1 MVTWPSCQDQQAG
14 CGQARHVRNMADGKT
29 LRQPICQAKFVLVL
43 ALTPYKDIIWQQE
56 RRDGALL
63 ITSPGIPMM
72 ILVTMLALSRTRGC
86 PGNLAQIVNRGA

>member
-1 MVTWPSCQDQQAG
+1 MVTCPSCQDQQ
-14 CGQARHVRNMADGKT
+14 ADGKT

-43 ALTPYKDIIWQQE
+43 ALAP
-56 RRDGALL
+56 RDGALL